1 VTSSWFFLSTPN
13 YDARSTTHQI
23 FKMGFISTH
32 IPRPFKAHWFIYAEQ
47 VYHSKFYILP
57 IRFIG
62 VYASE
67 QKDIFPH
74 YCINLLECIL
84 LMQFVYHEVRTKQ
97 LNIIWFD
104 FVVLLTVHLSIL
116 MQELNNFMHKIFVF
130 QKVYFMSLH
139 VSSTCAHNQEV
150 KIALHSV

>member
-1 VTSSWFFLSTPN
+1 MTSSWFFLSTPN
-13 YDARSTTHQI
+13 YDARPTTHQI

-57 IRFIG
+57 TRFIG
-62 VYASE
+62 LYASE

-74 YCINLLECIL
+74 YCINLLDCIL

-104 FVVLLTVHLSIL
+104 FDVLLTVHLSIFISVINQL
-116 MQELNNFMHKIFVF
+116 DAQNFCFSI
-130 QKVYFMSLH
+130 SLFH
-139 VSSTCAHNQEV
+139 VSTCFEHMC
-150 KIALHSV
+150 S